1 MGLRTF
7 FSKSK
12 AESIEINGIKYSAPK
27 DGICSVRV
35 EDGKVYVNG
44 QEATKE
50 IIENEKVPAKSTNY
64 GVFFDEFNVTFN
76 GVKNEDNYVEADVDT
91 VNIDVNNYKVDDTM
105 DLNIE
110 SHGDIKV
117 KGNVRGSIS
126 TTEGDVTI
134 EGNLILEKGLVQG
147 ENINVTENIIC
158 PNRDEEVARIR
169 IGEGDLT
176 IGKDCVGNIDFDSS
190 KTNVIEVHGNFIGS
204 MLDKN
209 NIRDDGYAD
218 IYIDGK
224 AVGNIHTN
232 TCGEIS
238 VGVKD

>member
-1 MGLRTF
+1 
-7 FSKSK
+7 
-12 AESIEINGIKYSAPK
+12 
-27 DGICSVRV
+27 
-35 EDGKVYVNG
+35 
-44 QEATKE
+44 
-50 IIENEKVPAKSTNY
+50 
-64 GVFFDEFNVTFN
+64 
-76 GVKNEDNYVEADVDT
+76 
-91 VNIDVNNYKVDDTM
+91 M

-209 NIRDDGYAD
+209 NVRDDGYAD